1 MPRTTPHAQLMLFA
15 VALQAVPLPA
25 AYATP
30 EQSPPAKTEAG
41 KPPGTGGTGP
51 TAMTFD
57 EFLDR
62 VMMAESGGRDQ
73 LRNPLSTAVGPYQLL
88 SGLMLELARKHF
100 AAETAHLSVAQI
112 LALRT
117 DRAFARRA
125 AAAFTN
131 DNASHLAREGLPT
144 TFQNLR
150 LAYFAGPAGA
160 TRILRADPDARIATL
175 LSPAAMRANPFL
187 RRMTAADLIAKS
199 ARDISADA
207 SATAGL
213 TPAPGAKSKAELPF
227 KVRCDRGL
235 ASCQKWISLRMAKH
249 RRQVAATKEAPR

>member
-1 MPRTTPHAQLMLFA
+1 MTAAFCA
-15 VALQAVPLPA
+15 VASSDARATTQSAPPA
-25 AYATP
+25 A
-30 EQSPPAKTEAG
+30 TEKSGASSS
-41 KPPGTGGTGP
+41 
-51 TAMTFD
+51 AMTFD

-73 LRNPLSTAVGPYQLL
+73 LRNRLSSAVGPYQLL

-100 AAETAHLSVAQI
+100 AAETAHLSVPQI

-131 DNASHLAREGLPT
+131 DNAAHLAREGLPT

-160 TRILRADPDARIATL
+160 TRILRADPDAQLSTL
-175 LSPAAMRANPFL
+175 LSAAAMRANPFL
-187 RRMTAADLIAKS
+187 RGMTAADLIAKS

-207 SATAGL
+207 HATAGL
-213 TPAPGAKSKAELPF
+213 TPTSGAKGKSRELPF
-227 KVRCDRGL
+227 QVRCERGL
-235 ASCQKWISLRMAKH
+235 ASCQKWIALRMAKH
-249 RRQVAATKEAPR
+249 RRQQARAAARESKSN